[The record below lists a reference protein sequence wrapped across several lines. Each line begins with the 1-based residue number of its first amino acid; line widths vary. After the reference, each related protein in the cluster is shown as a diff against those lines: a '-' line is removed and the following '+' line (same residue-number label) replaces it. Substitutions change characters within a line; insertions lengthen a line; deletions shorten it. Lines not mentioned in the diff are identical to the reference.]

1 MAVTRGLGEG
11 MGNCNSRG
19 AKLQLCKTSKSQ
31 RPSGLHC
38 ACSQE
43 CSTMHCD
50 ICQKARSH
58 VMCSYRNKKKH
69 INKYTISLIKGK
81 EPHNNMDE
89 TQVNYVL
96 SEGSQTQKLTC
107 CMILLYNI
115 PEKANLSGQ
124 SAAHWLPGAGG
135 RKRGLTH
142 VGHRNVL

>member
-1 MAVTRGLGEG
+1 MVKIIETGSEMAVTRGSGEG

-19 AKLQLCKTSKSQ
+19 AKLQLCKTGKSQ

-43 CSTMHCD
+43 CSTMHGD

-58 VMCSYRNKKKH
+58 VICSYHNLKKKH

-81 EPHNNMDE
+81 EPHKDMDE

-96 SEGSQTQKLTC
+96 SEGSRTQKPAC
-107 CMILLYNI
+107 CLVLFIQH
-115 PEKANLSGQ
+115 SGEGKPVRTEH
-124 SAAHWLPGAGG
+124 SSLAA
-135 RKRGLTH
+135 RGWW
-142 VGHRNVL
+142 